1 MPCPLPEKEYAE
13 RSHELDVSFDT
24 WDEQLDRVEARLE
37 LEDRVEVRLE
47 LEESTPVRQM
57 STWDLDAA
65 FSSPKM
71 AAEMVPG
78 QLQVTVLWVTV
89 LSFGTL

>member
-1 MPCPLPEKEYAE
+1 MPCLLPEKEYAE

-24 WDEQLDRVEARLE
+24 WDEQLDRVE
-37 LEDRVEVRLE
+37 VRLE

-57 STWDLDAA
+57 STWDLDAS

-78 QLQVTVLWVTV
+78 QLQVSVLWVTV
-89 LSFGTL
+89 LFFGNLSSKANYF

>member
-1 MPCPLPEKEYAE
+1 MPCLLPEKEYAE

-24 WDEQLDRVEARLE
+24 WDEQLDRVE
-37 LEDRVEVRLE
+37 VRLE

-57 STWDLDAA
+57 STWDLDAS

-89 LSFGTL
+89 LFFGTL